1 MSVLQVI
8 ELIVAVFFFAGGI
21 RSFWIWSRR
30 PIDSDHI
37 RDQLSYALYRTG
49 RIGLW
54 FAVGAIFL
62 YSSLSGLE
70 GQALADDF
78 QDHRWFLMV
87 LLLLALMQFIG
98 GYLLGRSVE
107 KRPGPDD
114 PPEPGGLRSPPGSG
128 T

>member
-1 MSVLQVI
+1 MSAVQVI
-8 ELIVAVFFFAGGI
+8 ELILAGFFFAGGI

-30 PIDSDHI
+30 SIDSDHI
-37 RDQLSYALYRTG
+37 RDQISYALYRTG

-70 GQALADDF
+70 GRALADDIE
-78 QDHRWFLMV
+78 DHRWFLMV

-98 GYLLGRSVE
+98 GYLLGRSVT
-107 KRPGPDD
+107 KRPGSEE
-114 PPEPGGLRSPPGSG
+114 PPSAGGLRPPPDDGS
-128 T
+128 